1 MNTRKRPVKITQQ
14 VIDELNRCANDPVYF
29 ISTYVKIQT
38 TNNGNVIFPL
48 RDYQRDAIESFA
60 DHRFNIILKCRQLG
74 FSTVTA
80 AYSLWLSIFYTD
92 KAVVAV
98 ATKLETA
105 RNFYKKVSFA
115 WNNLPPMFHAMVKVK
130 SETKTEI
137 EFDNGSF
144 IKAITTGQDA
154 GRSEALSMLVVDE
167 AAFIP
172 GFEELFSQ
180 VYPTLET
187 GGRMIVIST
196 PGVVGNQYYKLVTNA
211 QEKKNSFNL
220 ITLPWN
226 TVPREPGW
234 EARKRADIGDARFER
249 EYNCKFMGSDDNF
262 FSDDITEWAAKRAET
277 PRLVTDE
284 TTWVWKG
291 PEPGHHYILAAD
303 VARGDGGDFSTFQIL
318 DIETFEIVAEDRRHE
333 TPNHYAERIKRWAEE
348 YNSAIVAPERNTF
361 GYMVITRLDELGYA
375 NLYYEK
381 LEDWQRVQDGEKL
394 LHKAGFDT
402 QNLTRAEAMVRL
414 ESAFFDQKI
423 GVRSSRLVGEM
434 GTFINKTTKMGNV
447 KPEAVKGA
455 HDDLIMALA
464 IAVYVHHRL
473 TTTEL
478 SELLRERQS
487 SKGLMGIIAR
497 MRETT
502 KSSVFSSLTGGLPS
516 VVRPG
521 TPNTQGA
528 ESRETHTTPIKRKS
542 FGFLPPSSFS
552 GGNQIASDLEEMI
565 KKTRG

>member
-1 MNTRKRPVKITQQ
+1 MKKRPVKITPQ

-29 ISTYVKIQT
+29 ISNYVKIQT

-60 DHRFNIILKCRQLG
+60 DHRFNVILKCRQLG

-80 AYSLWLSIFYTD
+80 AYSLWLAIFYTD

-98 ATKLETA
+98 ATKLDTA

-115 WNNLPPMFHAMVKVK
+115 WNNLPPMFHMMHGVK

-137 EFDNGSF
+137 EFNNGSF

-172 GFEELFSQ
+172 GFDDLFSQ

-196 PGVVGNQYYKLVTNA
+196 PGVVGNQYYEIVTNA
-211 QEKKNSFNL
+211 QEKRNSFNL
-220 ITLPWN
+220 ITLPWD
-226 TVPREPGW
+226 TIPREPGW
-234 EARKRADIGDARFER
+234 EARKRADIGDAKFER

-262 FSDDITEWAAKRAET
+262 FSDEITEWAAKRTET
-277 PRLVTDE
+277 PKMIVDE

-291 PEPGHHYILAAD
+291 PEPGHGYILAAD

-318 DIETFEIVAEDRRHE
+318 DIDTFEIVAEDRRHE
-333 TPNHYAERIKRWAEE
+333 TPNHYAERLKRWAEE
-348 YNSAIVAPERNTF
+348 YNHAVIAPERNTF
-361 GYMVITRLDELGYA
+361 GYMVITRLDELGYT

-381 LEDWQRVQDGEKL
+381 IDDWQRVQDGEKL

-402 QNLTRAEAMVRL
+402 QNLTRAEAMMRL
-414 ESAFFDQKI
+414 ESAFFDNKI
-423 GVRSSRLVGEM
+423 GVRSSRLVTEM
-434 GTFINKTTKMGNV
+434 GTFINKKTKMGNV

-464 IAVYVHHRL
+464 IAVYAHHRL

-478 SELLRERQS
+478 NQILNEKHS
-487 SKGLMGIIAR
+487 SNNLMGVALKL
-497 MRETT
+497 RETT
-502 KSSVFSSLTGGLPS
+502 QEMVFTRLTGGLPS
-516 VVRPG
+516 VVRSEVSNK
-521 TPNTQGA
+521 TNT
-528 ESRETHTTPIKRKS
+528 EPIKGKS
-542 FGFLPPSSFS
+542 FGFLPPSSFNNR
-552 GGNQIASDLEEMI
+552 NQAASYMEEMI